1 MKFADLEVLHQKFFA
16 VTQSGERSKSDWWAR
31 ERLRL
36 LKQHGF
42 LNSKRL
48 NFSGKGYYLATDLAH
63 TVLTNMRSQRSFVR
77 PLAEIDL
84 RTFEHD
90 RLIIAARLAL
100 ETAGRAVN
108 WASER
113 RLKSESALTAGLP
126 RMYQPDAIYWNK
138 HGEPMAFE
146 LEISGKARARY
157 EIKIRKYLEVI
168 RRSEGAEGGFR
179 GVLFVVHNAGVF
191 ELLTELTRRFE
202 GKFKIEKF
210 DNLVGQSRPQAEREV
225 V

>member
-1 MKFADLEVLHQKFFA
+1 MKFADLEVLHQKFFG

-63 TVLTNMRSQRSFVR
+63 TALANMRSSRSFVR

-90 RLIIAARLAL
+90 RCIIAARLAL
-100 ETAGRAVN
+100 EAAGRAFN

-126 RMYQPDAIYWNK
+126 RQYQPDAIYWNK

-146 LEISGKARARY
+146 LEISVKAKARY
-157 EIKIRKYLEVI
+157 ESKIRKYLEVI
-168 RRSEGAEGGFR
+168 RRGDGAEGGFR
-179 GVLFVVHNAGVF
+179 GALFVVQSLSVF
-191 ELLTELTRRFE
+191 NLLNDLTRRFE

-210 DNLVGQSRPQAEREV
+210 DDLVGQSGPQALKGV